1 VAADFTIEIDANAVE
16 QVVAAALVVW
26 MESDLGPRLVAQAI
40 VEAPV
45 GETGALANSMDFTI
59 ASGTSLVLWCRSDHA
74 LFVHEGTKPH
84 PIEAVNAKVLR
95 FPTEAGILYR
105 RRVQH
110 PGTSPNPFLMR
121 AATTVLEGYQ
131 HV

>member
-26 MESDLGPRLVAQAI
+26 MESD
-40 VEAPV
+40 
-45 GETGALANSMDFTI
+45 GALANSMDFTI